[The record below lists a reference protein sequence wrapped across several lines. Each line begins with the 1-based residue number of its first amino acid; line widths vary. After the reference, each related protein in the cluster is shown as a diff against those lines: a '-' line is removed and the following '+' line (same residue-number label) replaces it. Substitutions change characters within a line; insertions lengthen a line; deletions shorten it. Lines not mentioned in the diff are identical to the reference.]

1 MAEQFPRQPLG
12 SVPSDGPAD
21 SPGGGDSE
29 PGFGTTGTLHKEGH
43 EPAGDPRAGFIS
55 LLEICAS
62 PDVLGVS
69 EPGQVLS
76 LVRDRQPLP
85 SFRTPTLQNL
95 LTVLG

>member
-1 MAEQFPRQPLG
+1 LPEQFPRQPLG
-12 SVPSDGPAD
+12 SVPSDGPPD

-29 PGFGTTGTLHKEGH
+29 PGFSTAGTLHKERH
-43 EPAGDPRAGFIS
+43 QSAGDPSAGFIS

-76 LVRDRQPLP
+76 LVRDRQPFAA
-85 SFRTPTLQNL
+85 FRTPTLQNL